1 MLVRKVSGINIEHQH
16 LAHAVGVAVGLLGE
30 QRMRRGDHARRAEAA
45 LQRVVLVEA
54 LLQQGEIGVARTAPR
69 P

>member
-16 LAHAVGVAVGLLGE
+16 LAHPVGVAVRLLGE
-30 QRMRRGDHARRAEAA
+30 QRMRRGDEARRAEAA
-45 LQRVVLVEA
+45 LQRVVLAEG
-54 LLQQGEIGVARTAPR
+54 LLQRRQVGVVRTGPR